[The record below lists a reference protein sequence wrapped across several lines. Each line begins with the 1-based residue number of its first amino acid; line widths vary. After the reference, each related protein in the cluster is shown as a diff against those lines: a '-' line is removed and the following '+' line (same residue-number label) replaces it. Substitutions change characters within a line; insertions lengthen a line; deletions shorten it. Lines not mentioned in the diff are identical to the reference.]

1 MPQEPQI
8 RIRPFDKADR
18 QAIRDIFHATA
29 FLGKPAGAF
38 FDAKEIICDALT
50 AYFTDYE
57 PEACFVAVADGV
69 IAGCLIGAKSKAE
82 SEKIIGQKI
91 FPGLIWKAL
100 MSGAFFNWKNIRF
113 IQKSVSSA
121 IKGEF
126 KADDFSKE
134 YPATLHINLK
144 AEYRAQGI
152 GARLIA
158 AYCDYLVK
166 EKIPGVCLATMSERA
181 GVFFS
186 EQGFVLLHTG
196 KRSYF
201 SHILKRDV
209 PVFIYGKIL
218 K

>member
-8 RIRPFDKADR
+8 KIRSFNKADR
-18 QAIRDIFHATA
+18 QAVRDIFYATA
-29 FLGKPAGAF
+29 FLGEPADAF

-57 PEACFVAVADGV
+57 PDACFVAVADGV
-69 IAGCLIGAKSKAE
+69 IAGCLIGAKSKVVCD
-82 SEKIIGQKI
+82 KVIGQRI
-91 FPGLIWKAL
+91 VLGLIWKAL
-100 MSGAFFNWKNIRF
+100 ISGVFFNWKNIRF
-113 IQKSVSSA
+113 IQKGVSSA

-144 AEYRAQGI
+144 KEYRAQGI

-158 AYCDYLVK
+158 AYCDYLIR
-166 EKIPGVCLATMSERA
+166 EKIPGVCLATMSQRA
-181 GVFFS
+181 GAFFS
-186 EQGFVLLHTG
+186 EQGFALLHTG
-196 KRSYF
+196 RRSYF

-209 PVFIYGKIL
+209 PVFIYGKTL
-218 K
+218 